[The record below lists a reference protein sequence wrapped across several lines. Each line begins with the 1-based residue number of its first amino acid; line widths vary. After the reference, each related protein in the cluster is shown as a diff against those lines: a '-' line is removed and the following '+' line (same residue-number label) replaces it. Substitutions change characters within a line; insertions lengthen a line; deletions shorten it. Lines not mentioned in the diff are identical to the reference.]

1 MDAGVHYFIDDDG
14 TIHVARKDD
23 AVAGWEYTDNETS
36 LYILAQSNTNK
47 LNSCQKFVLPGLL
60 ESLKKKYKD
69 AKVVER
75 TE

>member
-36 LYILAQSNTNK
+36 LYILAQSNTN
-47 LNSCQKFVLPGLL
+47 
-60 ESLKKKYKD
+60 
-69 AKVVER
+69 
-75 TE
+75 